1 MHARF
6 AKYMRMRTNKM
17 LTEPKGVIITILI
30 ETNRLQMREFTLED
44 VDAVYEFSTCSD
56 VTQFTGDADVIKSKA
71 DAENIIRKV
80 WLAEY
85 KRYGY
90 ARYALVHKDDKKV
103 IGFCGVKYEPE
114 LGCPDI
120 GYRMLPKYWGQGL
133 GTEAVGAVLTYARE
147 VLGLKKIIGEV
158 VKENVASNKLLLKLG
173 FFHTETYEKD
183 GFVINRYE

>member
-1 MHARF
+1 M
-6 AKYMRMRTNKM
+6 
-17 LTEPKGVIITILI
+17 LI
-30 ETNRLQMREFTLED
+30 ETSRLQMRQFTLED

-56 VTQFTGDADVIKSKA
+56 VMRFTGDAGVIKTKA
-71 DAENIIRKV
+71 DAENIIRNV

-90 ARYALVHKDDKKV
+90 SRYALVHKDDKKV

-120 GYRMLPKYWGQGL
+120 GYRMLTKYWGQGL

-158 VKENVASNKLLLKLG
+158 VEENVASNKLLLKLG
-173 FFHTETYEKD
+173 FCHTDTYEKE
-183 GFVINRYE
+183 GFVLNRYE